1 MCLIVWNWQPSSA
14 TPLVLLSNR
23 DEFHA
28 RAAQPLHWWD
38 ANPAAPQT
46 QVLAGRDLQAGGTW
60 LGVNRQRRLAAIT
73 NFRSG
78 SALRDDARSR
88 GELVTQFLYS
98 RLSVTAFLQNLQ
110 SQCGAY
116 NPFNLLVYDGATLMG
131 LESRHARIVPLQP
144 GWGGVSNADFNT
156 PWPKLRRLR
165 AQAQDLPAVQNT
177 VAWHDQAL
185 PLLRDRLQAGAHELP
200 QTGIA
205 PELEQALSSIFIEL
219 PQYGTRASTVVT
231 VADSVRMTEQVHT
244 PNAPARE
251 RSEVF
256 EPLAMPR

>member
-1 MCLIVWNWQPSSA
+1 MCLIVWNWQPTSA

-28 RAAQPLHWWD
+28 RAALPLHWWD
-38 ANPAAPQT
+38 TDPAAPYGPI
-46 QVLAGRDLQAGGTW
+46 LAGQDLQAGGTW

-78 SALRDDARSR
+78 NAGRDDARSR
-88 GELVTQFLYS
+88 GELVTQFLCS
-98 RLSVTAFLQNLQ
+98 CLSAAEFLQDMLC
-110 SQCGAY
+110 QCAAY
-116 NPFNLLVYDGATLMG
+116 NPFNLLVFDGTTLMG

-165 AQAQDLPAVQNT
+165 TQA
-177 VAWHDQAL
+177 QAL
-185 PLLRDRLQAGAHELP
+185 PAAQNMDDWHGQALQLLHDRTPAAAHELP

-205 PELEQALSSIFIEL
+205 PALELALSSIFITL
-219 PQYGTRASTVVT
+219 PHYGTRASTVVT
-231 VADSVRMTEQVHT
+231 VGDTVHMTEQVHT
-244 PNAPARE
+244 PSAPTTE
-251 RSEVF
+251 RTEAF
-256 EPLAMPR
+256 EPDEAPR